1 MTRPTDSPLS
11 WAALLHGLASPGLVA
26 LIVGCLFS
34 LGLSSA
40 AAGNDSRLEQ
50 IGYREAL
57 SWFHSQKYDS
67 SGAWLCGYSL
77 AREDYSVA
85 PRAPRLLVEVDQRF
99 LYLKT
104 AGQLVELTGAAQ
116 GLERSEYQN
125 TGAHIRVTLNIL
137 KRNNFSEYQES
148 HDRQVLARI
157 EMNDQVETLTLKGQ
171 SCGT

>member
-1 MTRPTDSPLS
+1 MTRPTDRSVS
-11 WAALLHGLASPGLVA
+11 WTVLLRCLGSPGPA
-26 LIVGCLFS
+26 TLILGCLLALS
-34 LGLSSA
+34 LSSA
-40 AAGNDSRLEQ
+40 SAGNGSQLGQ

-57 SWFHSQKYDS
+57 SWFHSQQYDS

-85 PRAPRLLVEVDQRF
+85 PKAPRLLVEVDQRF
-99 LYLKT
+99 LYLKS

-116 GLERSEYQN
+116 GPERSEYQN
-125 TGAHIRVTLNIL
+125 ASAHIRVTLNIL

-157 EMNDQVETLTLKGQ
+157 EINDQVETLTLKGQ

>member
-1 MTRPTDSPLS
+1 MTRPTDRSPVL
-11 WAALLHGLASPGLVA
+11 AAVLRCLGSPGA
-26 LIVGCLFS
+26 ASMTVGCILA

-40 AAGNDSRLEQ
+40 SAAGNSRLSQ

-57 SWFHSQKYDS
+57 SWFHSQQYGS

-85 PRAPRLLVEVDQRF
+85 PKAPRLMVEVDERF

-104 AGQLVELTGAAQ
+104 GGQLVELTGVAQ
-116 GLERSEYQN
+116 GPERSEYQN
-125 TGAHIRVTLNIL
+125 AGAHIRVTLNIL

-148 HDRQVLARI
+148 HDRQVLAQI

>member
-1 MTRPTDSPLS
+1 MTRPTDRPLS
-11 WAALLHGLASPGLVA
+11 WAALLHGLGRSGTAA

-57 SWFHSQKYDS
+57 AWFHSQKYES

-77 AREDYSVA
+77 AHEDYSVA
-85 PRAPRLLVEVDQRF
+85 PKAPRLLVEVDERY

-104 AGQLVELTGAAQ
+104 GGKLVELTGAAQ
-116 GLERSEYQN
+116 SPQRSEYQSA
-125 TGAHIRVTLNIL
+125 GAAIRVTLDIL

-148 HDRQVLARI
+148 HDRQVLAKI

>member
-1 MTRPTDSPLS
+1 MTRSTDKPPARV
-11 WAALLHGLASPGLVA
+11 AALRYLGRPDITAMLL
-26 LIVGCLFS
+26 GCILS

-40 AAGNDSRLEQ
+40 FAGSDSRLAQ

-57 SWFHSQKYDS
+57 NWFHSQKYDS
-67 SGAWLCGYSL
+67 AGVWLCGYSL

-85 PRAPRLLVEVDQRF
+85 PKAPRLLVEVDERF

-104 AGQLVELTGAAQ
+104 GGQLVELTGAAQ
-116 GLERSEYQN
+116 GPERSEYQN
-125 TGAHIRVTLNIL
+125 AGAHIRVTLNIL

-148 HDRQVLARI
+148 HDRQVLAKI
-157 EMNDQVETLTLKGQ
+157 EMNDQIQTLTLKGQ